1 MRSPRSRTPP
11 LTPSRWAKAQ
21 PSKNWH
27 NPEVLCDAPK
37 TYNVTVAKVKGEQA
51 LKLIDPRF
59 SIMRGI
65 SFSQGF

>member
-1 MRSPRSRTPP
+1 MLAHPQATHRC
-11 LTPSRWAKAQ
+11 LGQNPSHRKTGTQ
-21 PSKNWH
+21 P
-27 NPEVLCDAPK
+27 EALCDAPK

-65 SFSQGF
+65 SVSQGF